1 MEQTLY
7 ANDFLSLKKR
17 GNYIYSHES
26 RSDGKL
32 VAVLVYDSSRP
43 DAVLGRYEICPAHD
57 DPSPQLC
64 AITGGVENG
73 KTPIESAIRELREEA
88 GYCADEM
95 DLDPLGEVR
104 PSKSADT
111 QTYLYAFDA
120 NGKVQ
125 HEITGDGS
133 EYERGSY
140 CEWVSKKQAIW
151 CKDPLMAVMITRKEQ
166 F

>member
-73 KTPIESAIRELREEA
+73 
-88 GYCADEM
+88 
-95 DLDPLGEVR
+95 R
-104 PSKSADT
+104 PSNRQSESFERKPAIAPMKWIWIHSVRFARRNPLIHRHTSTPSTRTARCSTKSLGTA
-111 QTYLYAFDA
+111 A
-120 NGKVQ
+120 NMSGG
-125 HEITGDGS
+125 HIASGS
-133 EYERGSY
+133 AKSRQSG
-140 CEWVSKKQAIW
+140 VKIH
-151 CKDPLMAVMITRKEQ
+151 
-166 F
+166 